1 MSDLSE
7 LQLSSDLMK
16 IIEDEHIETVEELIG
31 LLGSSFKAK
40 LSYKQ
45 IEALYDAL
53 HKAGLV

>member
-1 MSDLSE
+1 MTKITDLE
-7 LQLSSDLMK
+7 LSPDLLK
-16 IIEDEHIETVEELIG
+16 IIEEEHIETVEELIG

-53 HKAGLV
+53 HQAGKI

>member
-1 MSDLSE
+1 MIGINDLNLSPD
-7 LQLSSDLMK
+7 LQQ

-53 HKAGLV
+53 SQAGLV